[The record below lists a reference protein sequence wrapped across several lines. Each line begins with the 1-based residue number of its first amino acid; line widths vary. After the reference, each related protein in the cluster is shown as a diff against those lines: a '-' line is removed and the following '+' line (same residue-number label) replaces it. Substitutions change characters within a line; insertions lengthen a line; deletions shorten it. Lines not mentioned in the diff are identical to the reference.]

1 MQALVQYRF
10 ARIITL
16 FRWLGRHSGAS
27 NNLARDNLSFAPPR
41 EPKAVQ
47 SGQITYALPG
57 SFPAVLRNLRRVSA
71 MNALAA
77 GLWRLPFNATR

>member
-1 MQALVQYRF
+1 MQSLIQCRLP
-10 ARIITL
+10 RIITL

-27 NNLARDNLSFAPPR
+27 YISARDNLSFAPPT
-41 EPKAVQ
+41 EPETVQ

-57 SFPAVLRNLRRVSA
+57 SCPSVLRNLRRVSA

-77 GLWRLPFNATR
+77 GLWRLPFNETR